1 MLLSWK
7 SELGVVSLPFRTF
20 SNRSNKEKRQMLL
33 IAFTFCVFIQ
43 GCNANVM
50 SKIGD
55 ILERNNHKFIV
66 VPNNWLQVVNLKLL
80 MQGMISKLLFDLN
93 S

>member
-1 MLLSWK
+1 M
-7 SELGVVSLPFRTF
+7 GVVSLPFRTF
-20 SNRSNKEKRQMLL
+20 SNTSNKEKRQMLL
-33 IAFTFCVFIQ
+33 IAFTLCIFIQ
-43 GCNANVM
+43 GCYCKINANVM

-66 VPNNWLQVVNLKLL
+66 VPNNWLKEVNLKLL
-80 MQGMISKLLFDLN
+80 MQGMMSKLLFDLN